1 MTSIRRLVF
10 PSAKSWV
17 YAHAAGI
24 KKILTFLAHN
34 VCFVPFLLYFC
45 RKNEER
51 MTFTE
56 NITSFAAQ
64 QGGSFKK
71 KNLLDALRP
80 NAVNE
85 ASLSAILS
93 RMVATGRLVKT
104 GWGGYA
110 LPDGIKPRFLV
121 RPKEEALGI
130 GQALKE
136 RYPLVDF
143 CIWDSFCVVPL
154 MLHVPNVNITVVDV
168 ERDMESML
176 FDAIKEMFPQYSVL
190 PHPTKE
196 EFYTY
201 GDGKDSIVIHPLY
214 TESPLESFAGLRVPM
229 AEKVLV
235 DIAVNPEFDY
245 LQGSEVFTIYEN
257 AFRSCSISRSALLRY
272 ARRRRSLDTIQKI
285 LSNIDLPDHD

>member
-1 MTSIRRLVF
+1 MAV
-10 PSAKSWV
+10 
-17 YAHAAGI
+17 
-24 KKILTFLAHN
+24 
-34 VCFVPFLLYFC
+34 
-45 RKNEER
+45 
-51 MTFTE
+51 TE
-56 NITSFAAQ
+56 NIISFAAQ

-71 KNLLDALRP
+71 KDLLEALRADA
-80 NAVNE
+80 AVNE
-85 ASLSAILS
+85 ASLSALL
-93 RMVATGRLVKT
+93 GRLVAKGRLIKT
-104 GWGGYA
+104 GWGEYA
-110 LPDGIKPRFLV
+110 LPEGVKPRFLV
-121 RPKEEALGI
+121 RPLEEALGI

-143 CIWDSFCVVPL
+143 CVWDSFCVVPL

-168 ERDMESML
+168 ERDAEPTF
-176 FDAIKEMFPQYSVL
+176 FDALKEMFPQYSVL

-214 TESPLESFAGLRVPM
+214 TESPLESFAGLQVPA

-245 LQGSEVFTIYEN
+245 LQGSEVFTIFEN
-257 AFRSCSISRSALLRY
+257 AFRSCSVSCPALLRY
-272 ARRRRSLDTIQKI
+272 ARRRGSSGALQKI

>member
-1 MTSIRRLVF
+1 MAV
-10 PSAKSWV
+10 
-17 YAHAAGI
+17 
-24 KKILTFLAHN
+24 
-34 VCFVPFLLYFC
+34 
-45 RKNEER
+45 
-51 MTFTE
+51 TE
-56 NITSFAAQ
+56 NIISFAAQ

-71 KNLLDALRP
+71 KDLLEALRTD
-80 NAVNE
+80 ATVNE
-85 ASLSAILS
+85 ASMSALLS
-93 RMVATGRLVKT
+93 RMVSTGRLVKS
-104 GWGGYA
+104 GWGEYT
-110 LPDGIKPRFLV
+110 LPEGVKPRFLV
-121 RPKEEALGI
+121 RPREEALGI
-130 GQALKE
+130 GRALKE

-143 CIWDSFCVVPL
+143 CVWDSFCVVPF

-168 ERDMESML
+168 ERDLESTL
-176 FDAIKEMFPQYSVL
+176 FDALKEMFPQYSVL
-190 PHPTKE
+190 PHPTKD

-257 AFRSCSISRSALLRY
+257 AFRSCSVSRSALLRY

-285 LSNIDLPDHD
+285 LANIDLPDHD